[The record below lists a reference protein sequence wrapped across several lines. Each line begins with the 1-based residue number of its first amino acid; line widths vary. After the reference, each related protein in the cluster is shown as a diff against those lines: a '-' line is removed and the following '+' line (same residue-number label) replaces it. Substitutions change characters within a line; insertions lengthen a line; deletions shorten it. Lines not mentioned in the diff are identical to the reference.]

1 MAIGAQKV
9 HGNSAGLN
17 NIENG
22 QSFAN
27 AVIINTG
34 IAPPI
39 QAYKITTLGATA
51 NLAAELGEPS
61 GAGLVGAVETLIK
74 TITTNASVLA
84 YQVDSV
90 GSTAQLSIITE
101 RSGWT
106 AADLQTV
113 IRTLSHN
120 GTPGANIG
128 AYGNV
133 FPALATVTT
142 TSGIKIA

>member
-17 NIENG
+17 NLEGG

-74 TITTNASVLA
+74 TITTNASILA
-84 YQVDSV
+84 YQVDST
-90 GSTAQLSIITE
+90 GSTAQLSVITE

-106 AADLQTV
+106 AADMQTV

-142 TSGIKIA
+142 SGGIKLA

>member
-17 NIENG
+17 NLENG

-74 TITTNASVLA
+74 TISTNASILA
-84 YQVDSV
+84 YQVDSN
-90 GSTAQLSIITE
+90 GSTAQLSVITE

-106 AADLQTV
+106 AADMQTV

-133 FPALATVTT
+133 FPALATVST